1 MLHGMKLMKRIVSA
15 KGAAVLAILGLAVVL
30 LDAYAALRW
39 PAIDMGGVVAKM
51 MLFALAVIELGPAI
65 GFTGLALWARSRQLS
80 RRDKMIFVCVTP
92 ILLPIS
98 AFGAWV
104 ALEVLAQWG
113 DAEAL

>member
-1 MLHGMKLMKRIVSA
+1 MKLIKRIVSTQ
-15 KGAAVLAILGLAVVL
+15 GAAVLAILGLAVSL

-51 MLFALAVIELGPAI
+51 MLFALAIIELGPPI
-65 GFTGLALWARSRQLS
+65 GFTALAIWARSRQLS
-80 RRDKMIFVCVTP
+80 RRDKLIFVCVTL

-98 AFGAWV
+98 TFGAWV

-113 DAEAL
+113 LT